1 MDALNANA
9 CGVDFDLVDVTG
21 KEAAA
26 LRAALNEELGFF
38 PARLDDESI
47 AEYRRSTAEQA
58 ERLARYDR
66 KYGGPGGSHYN
77 QFRHLRPK
85 GR

>member
-1 MDALNANA
+1 TPPSQATSSRGEMTDAELRSQLN
-9 CGVDFDLVDVTG
+9 D
-21 KEAAA
+21 
-26 LRAALNEELGFF
+26 ELGFYS
-38 PARLDDESI
+38 AKLDDESI

-77 QFRHLRPK
+77 QFRHLRC
-85 GR
+85 GSL